1 MFLADSMLVIF
12 CKKGNLLAPQKWC
25 EDKIGVGEVESKN
38 TVIIRVALSNW
49 KIKIMYKTKLLYLW
63 RFFYIGGDIMV
74 EK

>member
-12 CKKGNLLAPQKWC
+12 CKKGNLLAPQKGC

-49 KIKIMYKTKLLYLW
+49 KIKIMLGVAPNSNLEVL
-63 RFFYIGGDIMV
+63 FYST
-74 EK
+74 